1 MKALLLRHKKKKQD
15 KDKDK
20 EKKGVKTSSKSSIED
35 SDGKSEL
42 MESSKMASCSI
53 SVCQVE

>member
-20 EKKGVKTSSKSSIED
+20 KGLKTSSKSSIEG
-35 SDGKSEL
+35 SDGKPEPI
-42 MESSKMASCSI
+42 ESSKMASCCSMG
-53 SVCQVE
+53 VM